1 MGPRLMNPGEL
12 RARAVIPYL
21 EIKFPTC
28 LLMPKRAVGYY
39 CGSVRGGFP
48 MKAMKTSG
56 YPARRDVLR
65 FGAAS
70 AVGLALRSRAAA
82 ASDNTF
88 AKGGGSGPLRSAGA
102 LAFGPDN
109 VLFVG
114 DIAGATVHAFVLR
127 ATDVTSQADLE
138 LGNFHNFE
146 GRDLVRSL
154 DQKLAALFGTTYD
167 QIVVNDMVVH
177 QPSQQIFMSVER
189 GRSTDAL
196 PAIAKVNH
204 GELEVLALDQIPHSQ
219 VGIPN
224 EPDPKAM
231 LEFDAQ
237 RSFAITDVKYYNGEI
252 FVTGISNQRFA
263 STLHRIPYPFN
274 AQMATCTVEIWHPVH
289 GEFETRA
296 PIIRQ
301 LIKEVQGEPHLFGV
315 YGCTPLVRFPLASL
329 KDGAHVRGDVI
340 GELGYGANPIDML
353 TFTDPFDQKE
363 YLLVTIDTRSA
374 SRIAVLDLGTAKP
387 EPTGG
392 SIDFGPGG
400 LGRTQGLLPIIAN
413 HFALLDPKW
422 AVQIHRH
429 PKTGYR
435 LDVSTLAT
443 PYFFERRDGMSEMN
457 WRDGPDPFDYRQHRG
472 EISTGANR

>member
-1 MGPRLMNPGEL
+1 
-12 RARAVIPYL
+12 
-21 EIKFPTC
+21 
-28 LLMPKRAVGYY
+28 
-39 CGSVRGGFP
+39 

-146 GRDLVRSL
+146 GRDLVRGL

-400 LGRTQGLLPIIAN
+400 LGRTQGLLPIIAD

>member
-1 MGPRLMNPGEL
+1 MNEVKSASPTGGCISQS
-12 RARAVIPYL
+12 RRSVIG
-21 EIKFPTC
+21 
-28 LLMPKRAVGYY
+28 A
-39 CGSVRGGFP
+39 
-48 MKAMKTSG
+48 
-56 YPARRDVLR
+56 
-65 FGAAS
+65 FG
-70 AVGLALRSRAAA
+70 LAAA
-82 ASDNTF
+82 AAALPAP
-88 AKGGGSGPLRSAGA
+88 AKALANNPGPLKSAGV
-102 LAFGPDN
+102 LTFGPDN

-114 DIAGATVHAFVLR
+114 DITGAAVHSFALR
-127 ATDVTSQADLE
+127 ETDVTSQRDVE

-154 DQKLAALFGTTYD
+154 DQKLAALFGTTSD
-167 QIVVNDMVVH
+167 QIVINDMVVH
-177 QPSQQIFMSVER
+177 QPSQQIFISVER
-189 GRSTDAL
+189 GRSTGAL
-196 PAIAKVNH
+196 PAIVKVNH
-204 GELEVLALDQIPHSQ
+204 AQLEVLELDRIPHSQ
-219 VGIPN
+219 AGIPN
-224 EPDPKAM
+224 EPEPKAM
-231 LEFDAQ
+231 LEFDTQ

-252 FVTGISNQRFA
+252 FVTGVSNQRFA
-263 STLHRIPYPFN
+263 STLHRIPYPFKS
-274 AQMATCTVEIWHPVH
+274 QMATCTVEIWHPVH

-301 LIKEVQGEPHLFGV
+301 LIKEVQGEPHLFAV

-329 KDGAHVRGDVI
+329 RDGAHVRGDVI

-374 SRIAVLDLGTAKP
+374 SRTAVVDLGTAKP

-400 LGRTQGLLPIIAN
+400 LGRTQGLLPINAE
-413 HFALLDPKW
+413 HFALLNAKW

-435 LDVSTLAT
+435 LDISSLSA

-457 WRDGPDPFDYRQHRG
+457 WPDGPDPFHYREHRD
-472 EISTGANR
+472 EISHGG